1 MMQKLPQHLLR
12 TLFHYHPAE
21 NWMNGELQ
29 GFCTIWHNVDALY
42 VCQGGAQPIFSW
54 LVLVCYVAYGM
65 IRHEINFSLS
75 DPNGGC
81 QLPITNFFNF
91 LVQFFNFDKFALDL
105 WLTFVAVYVVATQ
118 T

>member
-1 MMQKLPQHLLR
+1 
-12 TLFHYHPAE
+12 
-21 NWMNGELQ
+21 
-29 GFCTIWHNVDALY
+29 
-42 VCQGGAQPIFSW
+42 
-54 LVLVCYVAYGM
+54 M
-65 IRHEINFSLS
+65 IGHEINFSPS

-105 WLTFVAVYVVATQ
+105 WLTVVVVSVVATQ